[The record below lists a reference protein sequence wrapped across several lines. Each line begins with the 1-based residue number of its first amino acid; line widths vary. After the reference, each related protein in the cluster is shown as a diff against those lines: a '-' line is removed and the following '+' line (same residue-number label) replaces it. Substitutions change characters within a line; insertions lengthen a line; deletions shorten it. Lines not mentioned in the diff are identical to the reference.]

1 MAWNEPNNSGS
12 SSGSGGDDPWSARGG
27 AKDARGGAKDT
38 RGENRDARGQGP
50 SGPGG
55 IGGPGGRRPGGPAD
69 GPPDLDEVLRNL
81 SKKLNE
87 VFGGS
92 GGGSGKGGSGAGR
105 GLGHAPLFILGFLAL
120 LVVWALFGFYRVDQ
134 FERVVILR
142 LGVLQEQVAQPGL
155 NWNPPIIDEIRRVN
169 INNVYTR
176 SYVNRAMLTTDENI
190 IDIRVDVQYRINDP
204 VSYHMEIRDPE
215 GGLDNA
221 AESAIRHVVGGNP
234 MDQIFTTGREQVAVD
249 VARRLQ
255 NYINVY
261 LTGIEVVSVNLNYA
275 LPPEAVRPAFDDVNR
290 AREDE
295 DRVQDEARQYAN
307 RVIPEA
313 RGEAARQI
321 EQANAYKQETIA
333 RASGDAARFDQ
344 LLEEYQKAPQVTR
357 QRLYIESMQDVM
369 TAASKVM
376 IDVEGGNNML
386 YVPLDRLLQERG
398 PLESRPTTAQ
408 EWRSLAEQL
417 RPYLPATGSADTSR
431 LNDSRTSSRGTR
443 P

>member
-1 MAWNEPNNSGS
+1 MAWNESNRPDNS
-12 SSGSGGDDPWSARGG
+12 DNKDPWSGNQVPRGG
-27 AKDARGGAKDT
+27 RP
-38 RGENRDARGQGP
+38 R
-50 SGPGG
+50 
-55 IGGPGGRRPGGPAD
+55 RRPGGPAGSGD

-87 VFGGS
+87 VFGGGS
-92 GGGSGKGGSGAGR
+92 SGKGGSGSG
-105 GLGHAPLFILGFLAL
+105 GLANAPLIILGLFAVLT
-120 LVVWALFGFYRVDQ
+120 VWALFGFYRVDQ
-134 FERVVILR
+134 SERVVVLR

-155 NWNPPIIDEIRRVN
+155 NWNPPIIDEIRKVN
-169 INNVYTR
+169 ITNVNTR

-190 IDIRVDVQYRINDP
+190 IDIRVDVQYRISDP

-249 VARRLQ
+249 VERRLQ
-255 NYINVY
+255 DYINMY
-261 LTGIEVVSVNLNYA
+261 LTGIEVVAVNLNYA

-344 LLEEYQKAPQVTR
+344 LLAEYQKAPQVTR

-386 YVPLDRLLQERG
+386 YVPLDRIMQDRG

-408 EWRSLAEQL
+408 EWRTLAEQL
-417 RPYLPATGSADTSR
+417 RPYLPGVAGGGADTSR
-431 LNDSRTSSRGTR
+431 LNNSRDSTRGGR